1 MVEDMHAQAVC
12 INAVANLLQSR
23 IVGNRRNA
31 VFAVFRQLTA
41 CEQISDKGIEQPVV
55 NQERLGSGEMLR
67 RITSHAPQRG
77 NGKSSGKACQVQ
89 RTPCLKPRN
98 RGHTAI
104 EQGKIRKQHQIIAAA
119 V

>member
-12 INAVANLLQSR
+12 INTLADFFQSR

-41 CEQISDKGIEQPVV
+41 CEQIRDKGIEQPVV
-55 NQERLGSGEMLR
+55 NQERLGRGEMLR

-77 NGKSSGKACQVQ
+77 NGKSSDKTRQVQ
-89 RTPCLKPRN
+89 RTPCLEPSN
-98 RGHTAI
+98 HGHTGI
-104 EQGKIRKQHQIIAAA
+104 EQGQIRKQHQIIAAA

>member
-12 INAVANLLQSR
+12 INTLADFFQSR

-31 VFAVFRQLTA
+31 VFAVFRQLTT
-41 CEQISDKGIEQPVV
+41 CEQIRDKGIEQPVV
-55 NQERLGSGEMLR
+55 NQERFGSGEMLR

-77 NGKSSGKACQVQ
+77 NGKSSDKTRQVQ
-89 RTPCLKPRN
+89 RTPCLKPSN
-98 RGHTAI
+98 RGHTAV